1 MFVVVNKH
9 ALFSPLLRNYNKQRS
24 VQSLCDDLTKNRRPL
39 PFIPRKPLIIV
50 SHKFR
55 YHKGEGKKTLCLSYG
70 HPRWR
75 ARSFFVALV
84 GILPVSV
91 GGIIKSL
98 ISLSLKQKNY
108 SRLCS
113 SLSGKMLESIVS
125 QPSSYTGEI
134 IRRRNREHVSLFFRQ
149 KDISTKQVDDSSLAF
164 LTTTNLKRAE
174 EQRRNFPITYRQKK
188 PSETSS
194 AVSHFVK
201 YEAGG
206 QMNIRLGCW
215 SGMHAGVP
223 FISRRNH

>member
-1 MFVVVNKH
+1 M
-9 ALFSPLLRNYNKQRS
+9 AGS
-24 VQSLCDDLTKNRRPL
+24 V
-39 PFIPRKPLIIV
+39 I
-50 SHKFR
+50 
-55 YHKGEGKKTLCLSYG
+55 
-70 HPRWR
+70 
-75 ARSFFVALV
+75 FFVALV

-98 ISLSLKQKNY
+98 ISPSFKQKKTIPGY
-108 SRLCS
+108 ARL
-113 SLSGKMLESIVS
+113 LSGKMLESIVS
-125 QPSSYTGEI
+125 QPSFFTGEI

-149 KDISTKQVDDSSLAF
+149 KYISSKQVDDSSLAF

-215 SGMHAGVP
+215 LGMHAGVP